1 MSSST
6 TDPTGQSYR
15 VLQNRINTNIE
26 ILYKRYEN
34 ILSLAPLTLERRDAE
49 GRVIAHDKKD
59 KTLAMAEAFQM
70 ETHASA
76 MIRAAEDLLALT
88 RSLKEAWIF
97 GQIGGDE
104 DVVKKIRAETDM
116 DAAVVGEKL
125 VEKVTKEVVG
135 DF

>member
-6 TDPTGQSYR
+6 TEPTGQSYR
-15 VLQNRINTNIE
+15 ILQNRINTNTE

-34 ILSLAPLTLERRDAE
+34 ILSLVPMTIERRDVE
-49 GRVIAHDKKD
+49 GRVIGHDKKD
-59 KTLAMAEAFQM
+59 KTLTMAETFQM

-88 RSLKEAWIF
+88 KSLKEAWIF

-104 DVVKKIRAETDM
+104 EVVKKIRAEADQ
-116 DAAVVGEKL
+116 DAEIVGENL
-125 VEKVTKEVVG
+125 LEKVTKEVVG